1 MNCLYAKI
9 LDDLYYIGANDR
21 QTTLFENM
29 WPLPEGVSYNAYL
42 IRDEKTAL
50 LDTVRINKVDGFVN
64 KVLEVLDGRK
74 LDYLVIHHMEP
85 DHSGCIT
92 DILKLFPDLIFV
104 GNKKTKSM
112 LYDFLELTPDDD
124 KFIEVKDGDVLDLGK
139 RQLQFVMTPMVHW
152 PESMVSYEPNDK
164 VLFSQD
170 IFGGF
175 GTVDGAIFDDQAD
188 YNIFRSETRRYYSNI
203 VGKYSMM
210 AVKAIEKVKQLD
222 INIICP
228 VHGFVWREN
237 PQTIIDDY
245 EKWANYE
252 VEDGVVIVYGS
263 MYGNTEGM
271 ADHLA
276 TFLAKEGVKNIKVFD
291 VSKTHA
297 SYILNEIWKYKGLIL
312 GSATYDNS
320 VYPNMYNLL
329 NVLKYNKI
337 KNHVLGIFGSYGW
350 SGGAV
355 KDLKAFAETGK
366 FDVLETVVEARGTMH
381 KEEKE
386 QLRLLAKEMAEKLK
400 EK

>member
-21 QTTLFENM
+21 QTALFENM

-50 LDTVRINKVDGFVN
+50 LDTVRLNKADGFIQ
-64 KVLEVLDGRK
+64 KVLEVLEGRT

-85 DHSGCIT
+85 DHSGCIK
-92 DILKLFPDLIFV
+92 DILELFPDLTFV
-104 GNKKTKSM
+104 GNKKTRAM
-112 LYDFLELTPDDD
+112 LYDFLELTPDDT
-124 KFIEVKDGDVLDLGK
+124 KFIEVKEGDVLELGK
-139 RQLQFVMTPMVHW
+139 RKLQFVMTPMVHW
-152 PESMVSYEPNDK
+152 PESMVSYEPTDK

-188 YNIFRSETRRYYSNI
+188 YSHFREETRRYYSNI

-210 AVKAIEKVKQLD
+210 AVKAIEKVKNLD
-222 INIICP
+222 VNIICP

-245 EKWANYE
+245 RKWANYE
-252 VEDGVVIVYGS
+252 VEEGVVIVYGS

-271 ADHLA
+271 ADYLA
-276 TFLAKEGVKNIKVFD
+276 TFLAREGVKNIKVFD

-297 SYILNEIWKYKGLIL
+297 SYIINEIWKYKGLIL
-312 GSATYDNS
+312 GSSTYDNS

-329 NVLKYNKI
+329 NVIKYNKI
-337 KNHVLGIFGSYGW
+337 KNHVLGVFGSYGW

-355 KDLKAFAETGK
+355 KQLNAFVDEGK
-366 FDVLETVVEARGTMH
+366 FERVDTVVEARGTMH
-381 KEEKE
+381 KEEE
-386 QLRLLAKEMAEKLK
+386 DQLRQLAKEMASKIK
-400 EK
+400 EN

>member
-21 QTTLFENM
+21 QTPLFENM

-50 LDTVRINKVDGFVN
+50 LDTVRINKVDGFIG
-64 KVLEVLDGRK
+64 KVLEVLEGRT

-85 DHSGCIT
+85 DHSGCIR
-92 DILKLFPDLIFV
+92 DILELFPDLTFV
-104 GNKKTKSM
+104 GNKKTKTM
-112 LYDFLELTPDDD
+112 LYDFLEITPDDN
-124 KFIEVKDGDVLDLGK
+124 KFIEVKDGDTLDLGK
-139 RQLQFVMTPMVHW
+139 RKLNFVMTPMVHW
-152 PESMVSYEPNDK
+152 PESMVSYEPTDK

-210 AVKAIEKVKQLD
+210 AVKALD
-222 INIICP
+222 KLSKIDIDIICP

-245 EKWANYE
+245 KKWANHE
-252 VEDGVVIVYGS
+252 VEDGVVITYGS
-263 MYGNTEGM
+263 MYGNTEAM
-271 ADHLA
+271 ADYLA
-276 TFLAKEGVKNIKVFD
+276 TFLAREGVKNIKVFD

-297 SYILNEIWKYKGLIL
+297 SYILNEIWKYKCMIL

-329 NVLKYNKI
+329 NVLRYNKL
-337 KNHVLGIFGSYGW
+337 KNHIMGVFGSYGW

-355 KDLKAFAETGK
+355 KQLTAFMEEGK
-366 FDVLETVVEARGTMH
+366 FEKLETIVESRGTMH
-381 KEEKE
+381 KEEE
-386 QLRLLAKEMAEKLK
+386 NQLRKLAKEIATKLK
-400 EK
+400 EN

>member
-1 MNCLYAKI
+1 MNSLYAEI
-9 LDDLYYIGANDR
+9 LEDLYYIGANDR
-21 QTTLFENM
+21 QTELFENM
-29 WPLPEGVSYNAYL
+29 WPLPEGVSYNAYV

-50 LDTVRINKVDGFVN
+50 LDTVRINKADGFVE
-64 KVLEVLDGRK
+64 KVLEVLDGRN

-85 DHSGCIT
+85 DHSGCIK
-92 DILKLFPDLIFV
+92 DILELFPDLTFV
-104 GNKKTKSM
+104 GNKKTKTM
-112 LYDFLELTPDDD
+112 LYDFFELKPDEN
-124 KFIEVKDGDVLDLGK
+124 KFIEVTNGDVLDLGRRK
-139 RQLQFVMTPMVHW
+139 LHFVMTPMVHW
-152 PESMVSYEPNDK
+152 PESMVSYESTDK
-164 VLFSQD
+164 ILFSQD

-188 YNIFRSETRRYYSNI
+188 YSEYRSETRRYYSNI

-210 AVKAIEKVKQLD
+210 AVKALDKVAELD

-245 EKWANYE
+245 RKWASYE
-252 VEDGVVIVYGS
+252 VEDGVVIAFGS
-263 MYGNTEGM
+263 MYGNTENM

-276 TFLAKEGVKNIKVFD
+276 TFLAREGVRNIKVFD
-291 VSKTHA
+291 VSKTHS

-329 NVLKYNKI
+329 NVIKYNKI
-337 KNHVLGIFGSYGW
+337 KNHVMGIFGSYGW

-355 KDLKAFAETGK
+355 RDLKAFMDEGK
-366 FDVLETVVEARGTMH
+366 FEQLDTIVEARGTMH
-381 KEEKE
+381 KEEE
-386 QLRLLAKEMAEKLK
+386 DQLRLLAKEMAAKLK
-400 EK
+400 E

>member
-21 QTTLFENM
+21 QTALFENM

-50 LDTVRINKVDGFVN
+50 LDTVRLNKADGFIQ
-64 KVLEVLDGRK
+64 KVLEVLEGRT

-85 DHSGCIT
+85 DHSGCIK
-92 DILKLFPDLIFV
+92 DILELFPDLTFV
-104 GNKKTKSM
+104 GNKKTRAM
-112 LYDFLELTPDDD
+112 LYDFLELTPDDT
-124 KFIEVKDGDVLDLGK
+124 KFIEVKEGDVLDLGK
-139 RQLQFVMTPMVHW
+139 RKLQFVMTPMVHW
-152 PESMVSYEPNDK
+152 PESMVSYEPTDK

-188 YNIFRSETRRYYSNI
+188 YSHFREETRRYYSNI

-210 AVKAIEKVKQLD
+210 AVKAIEKVKNLD
-222 INIICP
+222 VNIICP

-245 EKWANYE
+245 RKWANYE
-252 VEDGVVIVYGS
+252 VEEGVVIVYGS

-271 ADHLA
+271 ADYLA
-276 TFLAKEGVKNIKVFD
+276 TFLAREGVKNIKVFD

-297 SYILNEIWKYKGLIL
+297 SYIINEIWKYKGLIL
-312 GSATYDNS
+312 GSSTYDNS

-329 NVLKYNKI
+329 NVIKYNKI
-337 KNHVLGIFGSYGW
+337 KNHVLGVFGSYGW

-355 KDLKAFAETGK
+355 KQLNAFVDEGK
-366 FDVLETVVEARGTMH
+366 FERVDTVVEARGTMH
-381 KEEKE
+381 KEEE
-386 QLRLLAKEMAEKLK
+386 DQLRQLAKEMASKIK
-400 EK
+400 EN

>member
-21 QTTLFENM
+21 QTNLFENM
-29 WPLPEGVSYNAYL
+29 WPLPAGVSYNSYL

-50 LDTVRINKVDGFVN
+50 LDTIRINKVDGFIN
-64 KVLEVLDGRK
+64 KVQEVLEGRD

-85 DHSGCIT
+85 DHSGCIK
-92 DILKLFPDLIFV
+92 DILELYPNLTFV
-104 GNKKTKSM
+104 GNKKTRTM
-112 LYDFLELTPDDD
+112 LYDFLELTPDDNE
-124 KFIEVKDGDVLDLGK
+124 FIEVKDGDVLDLGK
-139 RQLQFVMTPMVHW
+139 RKLNFVMTPMVHW
-152 PESMVSYEPNDK
+152 PESMVSYESTDK

-188 YNIFRSETRRYYSNI
+188 YNVFRSETRRYYSNI

-210 AVKAIEKVKQLD
+210 AVKALEKVSQLD

-228 VHGFVWREN
+228 VHGFVWRDN

-245 EKWANYE
+245 KKWANYE
-252 VEDGVVIVYGS
+252 VEDGVVIVFGS
-263 MYGNTEGM
+263 MYGNTENM

-276 TFLAKEGVKNIKVFD
+276 TFLAQEGVKNIRVFD

-297 SYILNEIWKYKGLIL
+297 SYILNEIWRYKGLIL

-329 NVLKYNKI
+329 NVIKYNKI
-337 KNHVLGIFGSYGW
+337 KNHVMGVFGSYGW

-355 KDLKAFAETGK
+355 KDLKAFMEANK
-366 FDVLETVVEARGTMH
+366 FEQLETVVEARGTMH
-381 KEEKE
+381 KKEEDE
-386 QLRLLAKEMAEKLK
+386 LRQLAKEMAAKLK
-400 EK
+400 E